1 MIKTDNMKKDESA
14 FSYLGAVDPSGIA
27 RRSADIQGIMPIPGQ
42 ASVGP
47 AIPPSPFT
55 PREMQTGAQIFGQPI
70 PNSFDRQIPS
80 IEEQQNDIQQF

>member
-1 MIKTDNMKKDESA
+1 
-14 FSYLGAVDPSGIA
+14 
-27 RRSADIQGIMPIPGQ
+27 MPIPGQ